1 MRTVVLIVAI
11 DPVGRGLS
19 TEQENTEEN
28 LVGKIKRKQNMV
40 VVQKRCRNAEGIKNR
55 RRRACAHRS
64 TDSINS

>member
-1 MRTVVLIVAI
+1 MRTVVVAI

-40 VVQKRCRNAEGIKNR
+40 VVQKRCRNTEGIKNR
-55 RRRACAHRS
+55 RKES
-64 TDSINS
+64 